1 MLVAPVLKFLQAI
14 CVGAKEGKTSGHLGL
29 DVRIGDFW
37 SLHCFR
43 DWREKEETVFG
54 FHIFRESLEIPD

>member
-1 MLVAPVLKFLQAI
+1 M
-14 CVGAKEGKTSGHLGL
+14 GAKEGKTSGHLGL